1 MKTYEKLYD
10 YLSQQDDFCSGEKL
24 AQQFQVSRTAI
35 WKAIQTLESKGINIE
50 SIKNRGYKILS
61 GDLLLPQEIGRK
73 LGITVS
79 LNEKSESTQIDAK
92 LGIQKAYPAPHLYLA
107 TDQKKAKGRFGRDF
121 YTSNQGGIYMS
132 LHLQPNV
139 SFDQVKPYTLMV
151 ASSVVKAISRLT
163 GLETEI
169 KWVND
174 IYYHN
179 KKIAGILTEAISSVE
194 TGLITDVIIGV
205 GLNFHITDFPQELA
219 NKACSLFENEPN
231 ITRNQLITEIWKL
244 FWTIPEK
251 DLIKVYKEKSLVL
264 DKQVSFIE
272 NDINYTGLAKDIDSQ
287 GHLVVNLEDGREKI
301 LRSGEIS
308 LSSWSPQEQLW

>member
-1 MKTYEKLYD
+1 MKTYEKLYLLLEGKND
-10 YLSQQDDFCSGEKL
+10 FISGQQIAGTFEI
-24 AQQFQVSRTAI
+24 SRTAI
-35 WKAIQTLESKGINIE
+35 WKAIKTLESKGIIIE
-50 SIKNRGYKILS
+50 SVKNRGYRIIS
-61 GDLLLPQEIGRK
+61 GDLILPQVIAENLNIAG
-73 LGITVS
+73 S
-79 LNEKSESTQIDAK
+79 LNEKSESTQLDAK
-92 LGIQKAYPAPHLYLA
+92 NGIGIGQTAPHLYLA
-107 TDQKKAKGRFGRDF
+107 NSQEKARGRFGRQF
-121 YTSNQGGIYMS
+121 FTAHQGGIYMS

-151 ASSVVKAISRLT
+151 ASSIVKAISRLT

-244 FWTIPEK
+244 FWSIPEK

-308 LSSWSPQEQLW
+308 LSSWSPQE

>member
-10 YLSQQDDFCSGEKL
+10 YLRQQDDFCSGEKL

-50 SIKNRGYKILS
+50 SIKKRGHKILS
-61 GDLLLPQEIGRK
+61 GDLLLPEEIGSK

-132 LHLQPNV
+132 LHLSPNCP
-139 SFDQVKPYTLMV
+139 FDQVPPYTLMV
-151 ASSVVKAISRLT
+151 ASSIVKAVSRLT
-163 GLETEI
+163 GIETDI

-174 IYYHN
+174 IYLDG
-179 KKIAGILTEAISSVE
+179 KKVAGILTEAISSVE
-194 TGLITDVIIGV
+194 TGFLTDIIIGV
-205 GLNFHITDFPQELA
+205 GINVNITSFPEELQS
-219 NKACSLFENEPN
+219 KATSLFKEQPS
-231 ITRNQLITEIWKL
+231 ISRNQLITEIWQL
-244 FWTIPEK
+244 FFTIPEH
-251 DLIKVYKEKSLVL
+251 DLVKVYKEKSLVL
-264 DKQVSFIE
+264 DKQVTFIE
-272 NDINYTGLAKDIDSQ
+272 NEQIKSAFVEDITNK
-287 GHLVVNLEDGREKI
+287 GHLIVSLPDGSKQT
-301 LRSGEIS
+301 LKSGEIS
-308 LSSWSPQEQLW
+308 LSSW